1 VHRLKGARNLRGR
14 RRAAAADLA
23 GWRESEALRRNR
35 PRQWI
40 LRDRVLLEIATS
52 LPDSIQALRSVG
64 DMPAKLVQRAGDE
77 LLAIVA
83 RSGHDNDY
91 KPPSAPDDRQKSI
104 LKSMQT
110 VVAESAKD
118 LGVEAEIVASRKE
131 LSAII
136 ISGKRDSR
144 VFQGWRRELVG
155 ERLLELL

>member
-1 VHRLKGARNLRGR
+1 
-14 RRAAAADLA
+14 
-23 GWRESEALRRNR
+23 
-35 PRQWI
+35 
-40 LRDRVLLEIATS
+40 
-52 LPDSIQALRSVG
+52 
-64 DMPAKLVQRAGDE
+64 MPAKLVQRAGDE

-155 ERLLELL
+155 ERLLQTEGLLLQSADEIAIVDDRLQQGAV